1 MDKEQTAHNALK
13 SASLSVR
20 EYKGSDVS
28 KQAIALLD
36 ALYDCYCLDLINVRP
51 EGLVALQSALKQVS
65 MLRNV
70 FTNDSQDVPKI

>member
-1 MDKEQTAHNALK
+1 MDKEQQAHLALK